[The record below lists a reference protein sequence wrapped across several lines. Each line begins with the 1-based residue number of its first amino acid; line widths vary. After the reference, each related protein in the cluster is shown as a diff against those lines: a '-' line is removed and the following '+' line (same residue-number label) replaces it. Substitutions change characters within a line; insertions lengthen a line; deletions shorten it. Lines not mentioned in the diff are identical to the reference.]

1 MAHAKLSPSGA
12 HRWMRCPGSVVLEA
26 QYPDESSSY
35 AREGTAAHELAALV
49 LEDNDADAQSY
60 VGKRIAYNDHGEDV
74 VWPITQDMADY
85 VDDYVKL
92 VRERAEGAT
101 LLVERKLPIDHIT
114 GEEGA
119 TGTSDVVIIDH
130 VNAEIVVID
139 LKYGMG
145 VRVSAEENEQTQLYA
160 LGALEEYSVLG
171 EFQYVSMII
180 HQPRLNH
187 VSEWTITVEQL
198 LQFADEAAVAAER
211 CQFATRHAVMM
222 DHVSG
227 DSRDVAARV
236 FHELLT
242 PGEKQCR
249 FCKAKATC
257 PALRAEITD
266 VVGGS
271 SAATLDEFAEF
282 TPETVDM
289 QTGDNYLPIAMAKVG
304 MVEDWCK
311 AVRAE
316 VERRLLAGQRVDGY
330 KLVEGKRGPR
340 KWADPADTEALFKS
354 FRLRQDEMYDF
365 SLISPTKA
373 EKVFKE
379 NPKRWAKV
387 KDLITQSTGKASVA
401 PATDTRQAIAVQSV
415 ADDFR
420 DLTQPEN

>member
-26 QYPDESSSY
+26 PYPDTGSSY

-49 LEDNDADAQSY
+49 LESPPATAQDY
-60 VGKRIAYNDHGEDV
+60 VGKRIEFEDDGETV
-74 VWPITQDMADY
+74 HWPITQDMADY

-92 VRERAEGAT
+92 VRQRAEGKT
-101 LLVERKLPIDHIT
+101 LFVECKLPIGHIT
-114 GEEGA
+114 GEAGA
-119 TGTSDVVIIDH
+119 TGTSDVVIVDH
-130 VNAEIVVID
+130 ANATIEVID

-145 VRVSAEENEQTQLYA
+145 VRVDAEDNEQTQLYA
-160 LGALEEYSVLG
+160 LGALEEYGILG
-171 EFQYVSMII
+171 DFDYVAMVI

-187 VSEWTITVEQL
+187 VSEWVIPVDQL
-198 LQFADEAAVAAER
+198 LDFREAARLAATY
-211 CQFATRHAVMM
+211 C
-222 DHVSG
+222 G
-227 DSRDVAARV
+227 DAETYGPEAYL
-236 FHELLT
+236 F
-242 PGEKQCR
+242 PAEKQCR

-257 PALRAEITD
+257 PALRAEVAE

-271 SAATLDEFAEF
+271 AAATIDEFADF

-289 QTGDNYLPIAMAKVG
+289 QTGDNYLPIAMSKVG
-304 MVEDWCK
+304 LVEDWCK

-316 VERRLLAGQRVDGY
+316 VERRLLAGQKVDGY

-340 KWADPADTEALFKS
+340 KWSDADAVETLFKS

-373 EKVFKE
+373 EKLFKQ

-387 KDLITQSTGKASVA
+387 SERITQSKGKPSVA
-401 PATDTRQAIAVQSV
+401 PATDKRSALAVQSV

-420 DLTQPEN
+420 DFLQTDEG

>member
-198 LQFADEAAVAAER
+198 LTFAKSASFAAGQ
-211 CQFATRHAVMM
+211 C
-222 DHVSG
+222 DL
-227 DSRDVAARV
+227 ARSLDGEDAIAG
-236 FHELLT
+236 FLS

-257 PALRAEITD
+257 PALRAEITE

-271 SAATLDEFAEF
+271 SAATLDDFAEF

-354 FRLRQDEMYDF
+354 FRLRQDEMYDL

-373 EKVFKE
+373 EKLFKK

-387 KDLITQSTGKASVA
+387 QERITQSTGKPSVT
-401 PATDTRQAIAVQSV
+401 PVTDTRQEIAVQSV

-420 DLTQPEN
+420 DLIQPEN

>member
-49 LEDNDADAQSY
+49 LEDGEATAQAY

-74 VWPITQDMADY
+74 QWPITQDMADY

-114 GEEGA
+114 GEASA

-130 VNAEIVVID
+130 ANSEIVVID

-171 EFQYVSMII
+171 DFAHVSMLI

-198 LQFADEAAVAAER
+198 LTFAKSASFAAGQ
-211 CQFATRHAVMM
+211 C
-222 DHVSG
+222 DL
-227 DSRDVAARV
+227 ARSLDGEDALAG
-236 FHELLT
+236 FLS

-257 PALRAEITD
+257 PALRAEITE

-271 SAATLDEFAEF
+271 SAATLDEFSDF

-316 VERRLLAGQRVDGY
+316 VERRLLAGQNVDGY

-340 KWADPADTEALFKS
+340 KWSDADDIEQLFKS

-365 SLISPTKA
+365 TLISPTKA

-387 KDLITQSTGKASVA
+387 QERITQSTGKPSVA
-401 PATDTRQAIAVQSV
+401 PATDKRQAIAVQSV

-420 DLTQPEN
+420 DLMQTED

>member
-49 LEDNDADAQSY
+49 LEDDEATAQAY

-74 VWPITQDMADY
+74 QWPITQDMADY

-114 GEEGA
+114 GEKGA

-130 VNAEIVVID
+130 ANAEIVVID

-171 EFQYVSMII
+171 DFAHVSMLI

-198 LQFADEAAVAAER
+198 LTFAKSASFAAGQ
-211 CQFATRHAVMM
+211 C
-222 DHVSG
+222 DL
-227 DSRDVAARV
+227 ARSLDGEDAIAG
-236 FHELLT
+236 FLS

-257 PALRAEITD
+257 PALRAEITE

-271 SAATLDEFAEF
+271 SAATLDEFSDF
-282 TPETVDM
+282 TPEPVDM

-316 VERRLLAGQRVDGY
+316 VERRLLAGQNVDGY

-340 KWADPADTEALFKS
+340 KWSDADDIEQLFKS

-365 SLISPTKA
+365 TLISPTKA

-387 KDLITQSTGKASVA
+387 QERITQSTGKPSVA
-401 PATDTRQAIAVQSV
+401 PATDKRQAIAVQSV

-420 DLTQPEN
+420 DLMQTENVEVDN